1 MEQKISKK
9 ELDSGNLLRFLKHR
23 FLTQQNRQT
32 LMPVLAC
39 LRDSE
44 VIVPVQVNV
53 SDADRERIL
62 NAAKGDSVDTID
74 PVSFKPDLLQNEDG
88 TFLPVFSNANQI
100 DPEYAK
106 NFALLTVPAVQ
117 CIRTALDMKDVSG
130 LVLDAFTEAMLVP
143 KESAEIILKMKSHLE
158 PEQA

>member
-1 MEQKISKK
+1 MEQKISRKD
-9 ELDSGNLLRFLKHR
+9 LDSGNLLRFLKHR

-32 LMPVLAC
+32 LMPVLSC

-53 SDADRERIL
+53 SDADRARIL
-62 NAAKGDSVDTID
+62 NAAKGESVDTID
-74 PVSFKPDLLQNEDG
+74 PVSFKPDLLQSEDG
-88 TFLPVFSNANQI
+88 TFLPVFSSADQI

-130 LVLDAFTEAMLVP
+130 LVIDAFTEAMLVP

-158 PEQA
+158 PDQA

>member
-1 MEQKISKK
+1 MEQKISRKD
-9 ELDSGNLLRFLKHR
+9 LDSGNLLRFLKHR

-62 NAAKGDSVDTID
+62 SINALE
-74 PVSFKPDLLQNEDG
+74 LL
-88 TFLPVFSNANQI
+88 
-100 DPEYAK
+100 K
-106 NFALLTVPAVQ
+106 W
-117 CIRTALDMKDVSG
+117 
-130 LVLDAFTEAMLVP
+130 
-143 KESAEIILKMKSHLE
+143 
-158 PEQA
+158 

>member
-1 MEQKISKK
+1 MDQKISKK
-9 ELDSGNLLRFLKHR
+9 ELENGNLLRFLKHR

-32 LMPVLAC
+32 LMPVLSC

-53 SDADRERIL
+53 SDADRARIL
-62 NAAKGDSVDTID
+62 NAAKGESVDTID
-74 PVSFKPDLLQNEDG
+74 PVSFKPDLLQSEDG
-88 TFLPVFSNANQI
+88 TFLPVFSSADQI

-130 LVLDAFTEAMLVP
+130 LVIDAFTEAMLVP

-158 PEQA
+158 PDQA

>member
-1 MEQKISKK
+1 MEQKISRK
-9 ELDSGNLLRFLKHR
+9 ELENGNLLRFLKHR

-32 LMPVLAC
+32 LMPVLSC

-53 SDADRERIL
+53 SDADRARIL
-62 NAAKGDSVDTID
+62 NAAKGESVDTID
-74 PVSFKPDLLQNEDG
+74 PVSFKPDLLQSEDG
-88 TFLPVFSNANQI
+88 TFLPVFSSADQI

-130 LVLDAFTEAMLVP
+130 LVIDAFTEAMLVP

-158 PEQA
+158 PDQA

>member
-9 ELDSGNLLRFLKHR
+9 ELENGNLLRFLKHR

-32 LMPVLAC
+32 LMPVLSC

-53 SDADRERIL
+53 SDADRARIL
-62 NAAKGDSVDTID
+62 NAAKGESVDTID
-74 PVSFKPDLLQNEDG
+74 PVSFKPDLLQSEDG
-88 TFLPVFSNANQI
+88 TFLPVFSSADQI

-130 LVLDAFTEAMLVP
+130 LVIDAFTEAMLVP

-158 PEQA
+158 PDQA

>member
-1 MEQKISKK
+1 MEQIISRKD
-9 ELDSGNLLRFLKHR
+9 LDSGNLLRFLKHR

-32 LMPVLAC
+32 LMPVLSC

-53 SDADRERIL
+53 SDADRARIL
-62 NAAKGDSVDTID
+62 NAAKGESVDTID
-74 PVSFKPDLLQNEDG
+74 PVSFKPDLLQSEDG

-130 LVLDAFTEAMLVP
+130 LVIDAFTEAMLVP

-158 PEQA
+158 PDQA

>member
-32 LMPVLAC
+32 LMPVLSC

-53 SDADRERIL
+53 SDADRARIL
-62 NAAKGDSVDTID
+62 NAAKGESVDTID
-74 PVSFKPDLLQNEDG
+74 PVSFKPDLLQSEDG
-88 TFLPVFSNANQI
+88 TFLPVFSSADQI

-130 LVLDAFTEAMLVP
+130 LVIDAFTEAMLVP

-158 PEQA
+158 PDQA